1 MQFINPVLLWWA
13 LPFGAV
19 PIIIYYLMRYRSL
32 KVTWGANYVLER
44 ALERLRRKLYLDQ
57 IILLALRALACI
69 ALIVAFARPAL
80 QGRGG
85 TMAAGAG
92 HNIVIL
98 DGSYS
103 MLAGENNRQRW
114 DAALESL
121 ENTFNAWGRGQRW
134 SLLLLAEEPQ
144 WIVEAGTFTTTGAA
158 MEVVSK
164 LAVMETSASLLAAFE
179 AVNGRY
185 PTGELAVYLFA
196 DDTVQSWQGMEAATW
211 PTQRNVPVYW
221 FNPPLTDRHNLALT
235 AVQPASD
242 RAVAGHPHPIFV
254 SVQNF
259 SPQPVED
266 VPLELLVD
274 GTYFSRQTVSILS
287 GQQRRVQFDVLF
299 SNPGSHHVTA
309 RLAKDALEFDNTLSA
324 GVDVV
329 AELNVFVLRDRGA
342 KGAFDSAWTFL
353 EIVARARN
361 ISGRRDPRVLNMG
374 PLTFHDVDPQSLE
387 ESKLQAADVVF
398 IDGGVKLNASL
409 VSAIRRYVNS
419 GGALVLAADERIDAD
434 AWNSLLGNAGLLPAK
449 LRNLQTHPLGG
460 EKWQTL
466 LAAEFVSPA
475 LRMFENVDYGNI
487 GNAKFFTWHQLAQP
501 AENAVVLAQFAD
513 FTPFAVRSRA
523 GLGNVTLLAAGLNS
537 RNNNLMVREFT
548 VPLIVRLFTDA
559 ATSAAFPRTV
569 RLNQSVRLRLDD
581 TETYRAIT
589 FAGEGLFPTPPTPV
603 AATTRADATIVEVP
617 AELAGTG
624 LYHLTFFRRDDER
637 TRVWFGVQ
645 GPRSDSDLTPIDAGR
660 RQLIAEST
668 GVVEAGTWEQFLEL
682 LTAEG
687 FGAEWQHWVYVAM
700 ICFLIGEL
708 IMERRFV

>member
-1 MQFINPVLLWWA
+1 MHFINPALLWWA

-103 MLAGENNRQRW
+103 MLAGEDNRQRW
-114 DAALESL
+114 DSAIDTLEK
-121 ENTFNAWGRGQRW
+121 TFNAWGRGQRW

-158 MEVVSK
+158 MQVVSK
-164 LAVMETSASLLAAFE
+164 LAVTETSASLLAAFQ
-179 AVNGRY
+179 AVNERY
-185 PTGELAVYLFA
+185 PSGELAVYLFA
-196 DDTVQSWQGMEAATW
+196 DDTMQSWQGMEAATW
-211 PTQRNVPVYW
+211 TTQRNVPVYW
-221 FNPPLTDRHNLALT
+221 FNPPLANRNNLALT
-235 AVQPASD
+235 AVQPAGD
-242 RAVAGHPHPIFV
+242 RAVAGHPHSIFV

-259 SPQPVED
+259 SRQPVED
-266 VPLELLVD
+266 VPLELLID
-274 GTYFSRQTVSILS
+274 GTYSSRQTVSILS
-287 GQQRRVQFDVLF
+287 GQQRRVRFDVLF
-299 SNPGSHHVTA
+299 DNPGSHYVTA
-309 RLAKDALEFDNTLSA
+309 RLAKDALEFDNTLSS

-329 AELNVFVLRDRGA
+329 VDLNVFVLRDKNA

-353 EIVARARN
+353 EIVTRARN
-361 ISGRRDPRVLNMG
+361 IAGRRDSRILDMG
-374 PLTFHDVDPQSLE
+374 PLAFHDVDPQSLD
-387 ESKLQAADVVF
+387 ESGLHAADVIF
-398 IDGGVKLNASL
+398 IDGGVHLNANI
-409 VSAIRRYVNS
+409 VSELRRYVNS

-434 AWNSLLGNAGLLPAK
+434 AWNAMLGNAGLLPAK
-449 LRNLQTHPLGG
+449 LRSLQTHPLGG

-466 LAAEFVSPA
+466 LAAEFASPA

-487 GNAKFFTWHQLAQP
+487 GNAKFFAYYQLVQP
-501 AENAVVLAQFAD
+501 VENAIVLAQFAD
-513 FTPFAVRSRA
+513 FTPFAVRCRA

-559 ATSAAFPRTV
+559 ATPAAFPRTV
-569 RLNQSVRLRLDD
+569 RLDQPARLRVAGS
-581 TETYRAIT
+581 ETYRAIT
-589 FAGEGLFPTPPTPV
+589 FAGEGLTPTPPTPV
-603 AATTRADATIVEVP
+603 APTNRWGATIVEVP
-617 AELAGTG
+617 PELAGTG
-624 LYHLTFFRRDDER
+624 LYHLTFFGRDNDR

-645 GPRSDSDLTPIDAGR
+645 GPRSDSDLTPIDGSR
-660 RQLIAEST
+660 KESTVEST
-668 GVVEAGTWEQFLEL
+668 GVMEAGTWDEFAEL

-700 ICFLIGEL
+700 ICLLIGEL